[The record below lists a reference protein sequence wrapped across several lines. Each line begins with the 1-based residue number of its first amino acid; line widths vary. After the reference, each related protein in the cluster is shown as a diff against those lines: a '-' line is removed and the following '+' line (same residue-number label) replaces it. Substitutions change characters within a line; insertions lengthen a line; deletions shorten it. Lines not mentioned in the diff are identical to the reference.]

1 MRIKLL
7 AAMFG
12 IFLVAGTAYAG
23 PVPDGV
29 DTDGD
34 TVDDAFDNCLGV
46 SNSGQEDTD
55 HNGCGDAC
63 QVDTA
68 CDWTANAAGTS
79 HTPDLTVGAQDFA
92 LLRMNLGNTVPIGTL
107 GDCAGTPVT
116 NAPDGTTGSAD
127 FTRLRMSLG
136 NSLPA
141 GAGPSGITT
150 AQCDTTTCTCTPGP

>member
-55 HNGCGDAC
+55 HNGCGDSC
-63 QVDTA
+63 TQDIGCDFNGDTTVGGP
-68 CDWTANAAGTS
+68 DFLVLGMNFGMAAGPDCNGDTVTG
-79 HTPDLTVGAQDFA
+79 TPDL
-92 LLRMNLGNTVPIGTL
+92 LL
-107 GDCAGTPVT
+107 AGMEF
-116 NAPDGTTGSAD
+116 GMTT
-127 FTRLRMSLG
+127 
-136 NSLPA
+136 
-141 GAGPSGITT
+141 GPSGITT
-150 AQCDTTTCTCTPGP
+150 AQCNPATCLCTPQ